1 MCIRDRSLSGTV
13 RAYPSCMTLPRPFS
27 PDRIEM
33 ITRRTLRQ
41 THLFHP
47 DPRLTE
53 FYLYSLAVYSERY
66 DIDIHAVVLMSTHEH
81 LIVTDKYGRIPDFLR
96 DFHRVVALGTKILS
110 RWEGTVWDSEPTSRV
125 ELCTPKAIVEKLAYI
140 MANPVE
146 AGLVDRAQDW
156 PGVIVLPDDL
166 GTKTWTVERPDFFF
180 DSDNPLCPKTAT
192 LRLTLPKTHLSS
204 DEVRSRVAIELKQ
217 LEAEAQQRVRAKGW
231 RVLGRLG
238 VKKASP
244 YRRAKSW
251 EPLRGLNPNFAVGRG
266 QKTAFFRAVE
276 ALRTFRKKYRDA
288 LREWQKGIRDVLFP
302 PHTWQMCWLHR
313 VQVEPG

>member
-1 MCIRDRSLSGTV
+1 
-13 RAYPSCMTLPRPFS
+13 MTLARQVVPGRT
-27 PDRIEM
+27 EM
-33 ITRRTLRQ
+33 TTRRTLRR
-41 THLFHP
+41 TFLFRP
-47 DPRLTE
+47 DPKLIQ
-53 FYLYSLAVYSERY
+53 FYLYCLAVYAERY
-66 DIDIHAVVLMSTHEH
+66 AIEVHAVVLMSTHEH
-81 LIVTDKYGRIPDFLR
+81 LIVTDNRRRLPDFFR
-96 DFHRVVALGTKILS
+96 DLHRVVALGTKILR

-125 ELCTPKAIVEKLAYI
+125 ALCTPKAIIEKLAYI

-180 DSDNPLCPKTAT
+180 DSDNPLWPKTAT

-238 VKKASP
+238 VKQASP

-266 QKTAFFRAVE
+266 QKTAFFGAVE
-276 ALRTFRKKYRDA
+276 ALRTFRTKYREA
-288 LREWQKGIRDVLFP
+288 LREWQQGIRDVLFP
-302 PHTWQMCWLHR
+302 PHTWQMCRLHR
-313 VQVEPG
+313 VQIEPG

>member
-1 MCIRDRSLSGTV
+1 
-13 RAYPSCMTLPRPFS
+13 MTLPRPVS

-96 DFHRVVALGTKILS
+96 DFHRVVALGTKILR

-125 ELCTPKAIVEKLAYI
+125 ELCTPKAIIEKLAYV

-146 AGLVDRAQDW
+146 AGLVDKAEDW

-166 GTKTWTVERPDFFF
+166 GTKTWTIERPDFFF
-180 DSDNPLCPKTAT
+180 DSDNPQWPRTAT
-192 LRLTLPKTHLSS
+192 LRLAMPKAHLSNV
-204 DEVRSRVAIELKQ
+204 EVRSRVAMELKQ
-217 LEAEAQQRVRAKGW
+217 LESEARRRVRTKGW
-231 RVLGRLG
+231 QVLGRMG
-238 VKKASP
+238 IIGGSP
-244 YRRAKSW
+244 YERATSW
-251 EPLRGLNPNFAVGRG
+251 EPLRSLNPNFAVGRG
-266 QKTAFFRAVE
+266 QKSAFFRAVD
-276 ALRTFRKKYRDA
+276 ALKSFRQSYRDSLKA
-288 LREWQKGIRDVLFP
+288 WREGIRDVLFP
-302 PHTWQMCWLHR
+302 KHTWQMRWLHC
-313 VQVEPG
+313 VQVAPG